1 MTGVR
6 GSLWKSKKYLEFF
19 ERYCYGENLYVKYYL
34 KIGMI
39 KFEGCKKHAD
49 SVQIDTIICKVMEQE
64 DERQRD
70 RQYDGACGVALRQG

>member
-1 MTGVR
+1 
-6 GSLWKSKKYLEFF
+6 
-19 ERYCYGENLYVKYYL
+19 
-34 KIGMI
+34 MI
-39 KFEGCKKHAD
+39 KFEGCKKKHAD

>member
-1 MTGVR
+1 
-6 GSLWKSKKYLEFF
+6 
-19 ERYCYGENLYVKYYL
+19 
-34 KIGMI
+34 MI

-70 RQYDGACGVALRQG
+70 RQYDGACGVEGH

>member
-1 MTGVR
+1 
-6 GSLWKSKKYLEFF
+6 
-19 ERYCYGENLYVKYYL
+19 
-34 KIGMI
+34 MI

-70 RQYDGACGVALRQG
+70 RQYDGGSGEEGKKGKGRLSLIVKCGIRVMGIRINKSFE

>member
-1 MTGVR
+1 
-6 GSLWKSKKYLEFF
+6 
-19 ERYCYGENLYVKYYL
+19 
-34 KIGMI
+34 MI

-49 SVQIDTIICKVMEQE
+49 SVQIDAIICKVMEQE